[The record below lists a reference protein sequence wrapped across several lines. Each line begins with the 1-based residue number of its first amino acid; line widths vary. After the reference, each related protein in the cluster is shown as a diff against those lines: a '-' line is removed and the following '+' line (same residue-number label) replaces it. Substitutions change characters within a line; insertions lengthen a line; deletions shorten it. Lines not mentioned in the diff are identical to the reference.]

1 MMKKIAAASVILT
14 FLVVLAGCAS
24 TSGSVGLQNGS
35 ADKIVEGKT
44 TLAEVKALLGE
55 PANASTDEKGGKVW
69 SYFWSQ
75 STVYPVPGINNTEMK
90 SLNLRFNKNGVVV
103 AKDNGSSGSK
113 F

>member
-1 MMKKIAAASVILT
+1 MMKKIIVSIALA

-69 SYFWSQ
+69 SYYFSQ
-75 STVYPVPGINNTEMK
+75 STVYPVPGINNTETK
-90 SLNLRFNKNGVVV
+90 SLNLRFNKDGVVV